1 MCPEDFASNR
11 NLNGILGGIGI
22 WLDNVGQ
29 CVINGGMNE
38 PDQKLDA
45 CCRRWSWGR
54 VGLWLVGG
62 FSLSVALHVLLIVCH
77 LDNPGA
83 WWWVGSTLLM
93 LLFLL
98 LLGLWVVVAVWMRR
112 RWRECAL
119 LLGSL
124 LVLLWGYR
132 GITPPTEYCVR
143 LWCCNGATI
152 RPTWHISPLK
162 RLYYACTTS
171 LVDGRDGLELWV
183 NDIEA
188 TFNYSP
194 VVGHGP
200 FELIYQMHEHYE
212 HRTYFVSDSFTL
224 ILPRDRAATEV
235 PLQLAAD
242 TSALGVIVL
251 SSDEQYEQINL
262 SQNPI
267 ETAREQGLLW
277 LPVTAENKG
286 SFRLPLTGEE
296 CHFVVLYRCTNPE
309 FDPRL
314 PWLPYVF
321 NIRRLPEPWM
331 R

>member
-98 LLGLWVVVAVWMRR
+98 LLGLWVVVAVWMSR

-277 LPVTAENKG
+277 LPVTAENKR

>member
-1 MCPEDFASNR
+1 M
-11 NLNGILGGIGI
+11 
-22 WLDNVGQ
+22 
-29 CVINGGMNE
+29 
-38 PDQKLDA
+38 
-45 CCRRWSWGR
+45 
-54 VGLWLVGG
+54 
-62 FSLSVALHVLLIVCH
+62 
-77 LDNPGA
+77 
-83 WWWVGSTLLM
+83 
-93 LLFLL
+93 
-98 LLGLWVVVAVWMRR
+98 
-112 RWRECAL
+112 
-119 LLGSL
+119 
-124 LVLLWGYR
+124 
-132 GITPPTEYCVR
+132 
-143 LWCCNGATI
+143 
-152 RPTWHISPLK
+152 
-162 RLYYACTTS
+162 
-171 LVDGRDGLELWV
+171 

-277 LPVTAENKG
+277 LPDTAENKR
-286 SFRLPLTGEE
+286 SFRLPLSGEE
-296 CHFVVLYRCTNPE
+296 CYFVVLYRCTNPE
-309 FDPRL
+309 FDPRH

-321 NIRRLPEPWM
+321 NIRRLPETWM

>member
-277 LPVTAENKG
+277 LPVTAENKR